1 MGKEVIE
8 PVLLGMNGLGLLV
21 AMTCIVACICCVGIA
36 IRYRDEKVLAVDDRE
51 LLASHVRAVIRDTG
65 LGDYKAVTR
74 RMKLLEEMTKEKEE

>member
-8 PVLLGMNGLGLLV
+8 PVLLGMNGLGLLIV
-21 AMTCIVACICCVGIA
+21 MTSIVACICCIGIA
-36 IRYRDEKVLAVDDRE
+36 IRYRDESVSAEGDRE

-65 LGDYKAVTR
+65 LGDDKAAVR